1 MVGFISYL
9 LVKGDVYWILVLA
22 TSIGSIVAAPL
33 AALTVRKVNAEKLRV
48 AIGLAII
55 ILGSSTLAKTF
66 IF

>member
-1 MVGFISYL
+1 MGFLSYL
-9 LVKGDVYWILVLA
+9 LVKGDVYWMLVLA

-33 AALTVRKVNAEKLRV
+33 AALTVRKVNTEKLRL

-66 IF
+66 VF